1 MNPTLILAAILAV
14 IATFGIGFSSGRH
27 AGIVDQ
33 KAVDQVQFDKINRD
47 TAEQKTQANALY
59 RKKQDDN
66 LALMLERDQLKTRLE
81 KQHATNQANTAAL
94 RDKYTGLGLHFTA
107 EAPRL
112 GNGSRCA
119 PSPGADPASNE
130 PAAVVQLPGEI
141 AENLRRLAFDADSL
155 ADDYRKCYGYV
166 EQVR

>member
-1 MNPTLILAAILAV
+1 MNPYLILGFVLSLIAAGG
-14 IATFGIGFSSGRH
+14 TGFASGH
-27 AGIVDQ
+27 HYGVVDQ
-33 KAVDQVQFDKINRD
+33 QAVDQVLFDKVNQDIAD
-47 TAEQKTQANALY
+47 QKAQANAIY
-59 RKKQDDN
+59 RKRQDDN

-81 KQHATNQANTAAL
+81 KRHATNQANTAAL
-94 RDKYTGLGLHFTA
+94 RDKYSGLGLRFTA

-130 PAAVVQLPGEI
+130 PAAIVQLPGEI
-141 AENLRRLAFDADSL
+141 TEGLLQLAFDADSL
-155 ADDYRKCYGYV
+155 ADDYRKCYGYA